1 MPRALAG
8 PSSELPWRRI
18 VNFVQPWSQLTIL
31 RSITTKTHDYLR
43 YREAHARIIDKNVRS
58 PLPKPRKTVCFDRQ
72 RPKQTVFRIPHP
84 TDSQPHSQQVTLPS
98 PISAMEGFFAR
109 LKNTDNGNRVLPP
122 SDWSGVTIPE
132 FCRILD
138 AYLRH

>member
-1 MPRALAG
+1 M
-8 PSSELPWRRI
+8 
-18 VNFVQPWSQLTIL
+18 
-31 RSITTKTHDYLR
+31 HDYLR
-43 YREAHARIIDKNVRS
+43 YRKAHTRTTDRNVHFS
-58 PLPKPRKTVCFDRQ
+58 LPRPRKTVCFDRQ
-72 RPKQTVFRIPHP
+72 RPKPTVFRIPHP

>member
-1 MPRALAG
+1 
-8 PSSELPWRRI
+8 
-18 VNFVQPWSQLTIL
+18 
-31 RSITTKTHDYLR
+31 
-43 YREAHARIIDKNVRS
+43 
-58 PLPKPRKTVCFDRQ
+58 FDRQ
-72 RPKQTVFRIPHP
+72 RPKLTVFRIPHP
-84 TDSQPHSQQVTLPS
+84 TDSPTPCPTSNT
-98 PISAMEGFFAR
+98 PIIDLGDRGLFAR